1 MIQSQ
6 RKELAGMNDVYK
18 TTSRHPGRSLLL
30 VGALVAVAG
39 PVLGIVLMFAAK
51 ILITPWYTPLLGTL
65 GVALI
70 VLALMRSR
78 SIWRWTAVVIFTLLV
93 GFQWWALLAMRLPV
107 YNGPVKNGESFP
119 AFVTTLA
126 DGSAF
131 TQDDLKGDQNTVMVF
146 FRGHW

>member
-1 MIQSQ
+1 
-6 RKELAGMNDVYK
+6 MNDVYK

-30 VGALVAVAG
+30 LGALVAVAG
-39 PVLGIVLMFAAK
+39 PVLGIVLMFVAK
-51 ILITPWYTPLLGTL
+51 ILITPWYMPLLGTL

-78 SIWRWTAVVIFTLLV
+78 SIWRWTALVIFTLFV
-93 GFQWWALLAMRLPV
+93 GFQWWALLAMRTPA
-107 YNGPVKNGESFP
+107 YTGPVKEGQSFP
-119 AFVTTLA
+119 AFATTLA

-131 TQDDLKGDQNTVMVF
+131 TQADLQGDQNSVMVF

>member
-1 MIQSQ
+1 
-6 RKELAGMNDVYK
+6 MNDVYK

-30 VGALVAVAG
+30 LGALAAVAG
-39 PVLGIVLMFAAK
+39 PVIGIVLMFVAK
-51 ILITPWYTPLLGTL
+51 ILITPWYMPLLGTL

-78 SIWRWTAVVIFTLLV
+78 SIWRWTALVIFTLFV
-93 GFQWWALLAMRLPV
+93 GFQWWALLAMRTPA
-107 YNGPVKNGESFP
+107 YTGPVKDGQPFP
-119 AFVTTLA
+119 AFATTLA

-131 TQDDLKGDQNTVMVF
+131 TQADLQGDQNTVMVF